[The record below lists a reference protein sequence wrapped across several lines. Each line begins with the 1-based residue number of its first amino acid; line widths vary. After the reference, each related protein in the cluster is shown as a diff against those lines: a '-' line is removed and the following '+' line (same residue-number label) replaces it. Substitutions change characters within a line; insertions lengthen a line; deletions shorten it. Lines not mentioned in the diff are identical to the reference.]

1 VQGFGYFDDK
11 TNANVLRQM
20 AERLRPRGRLV
31 LDFYHRGFF
40 EGKDGERV
48 LESWCA
54 AGDRDGRTSSATA

>member
-1 VQGFGYFDDK
+1 
-11 TNANVLRQM
+11 M
-20 AERLRPRGRLV
+20 AERLRPRGRLI